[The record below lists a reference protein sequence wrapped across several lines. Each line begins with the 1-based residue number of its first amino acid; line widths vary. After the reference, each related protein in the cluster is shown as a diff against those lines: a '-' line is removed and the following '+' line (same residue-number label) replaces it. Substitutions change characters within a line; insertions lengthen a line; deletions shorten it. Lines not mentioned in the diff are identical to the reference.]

1 MFQNMNRKLSLI
13 VVWGPESFT
22 EALFDSDLVRKHQQ
36 KVLSRVTC
44 GSTLHMCEKYKHTYT
59 QTHMRG
65 SSGYMDGWMAG
76 WLDGW
81 MVGWLAGWLAGWM
94 DGWMDGL
101 VDVCMS
107 VEVCVCVCPHIL
119 CIYTYA

>member
-81 MVGWLAGWLAGWM
+81 MVGWLAGWL

-107 VEVCVCVCPHIL
+107 VEVCVCVCLHIL